1 MLRPNKLKK
10 GFVSV
15 IQQLGLPSCLN
26 QKLGDFQ
33 LTSYGIHGITPTT
46 GEHKKPSDH
55 NLPRYSLCDLQ
66 NYLSIYKT
74 LLGFFL
80 YGASKYKIQYIAIN
94 KQNFNWVFLKG
105 TFFKSNLVGKP
116 LINVHTHQPQC
127 QNRCTPII
135 VWLLVCRFF

>member
-15 IQQLGLPSCLN
+15 IQQLSLPSCLN

-33 LTSYGIHGITPTT
+33 LTSYRIHGITPTT

-74 LLGFFL
+74 LLVFFL
-80 YGASKYKIQYIAIN
+80 YGASKYKIQYSH
-94 KQNFNWVFLKG
+94 KQTKLQLGFFKGNVFL
-105 TFFKSNLVGKP
+105 SLIWLVNHW
-116 LINVHTHQPQC
+116 LMCTRTNHNVKMA
-127 QNRCTPII
+127 
-135 VWLLVCRFF
+135 VLLLLCGC